1 MTEWASFAAG
11 DEKNG
16 KMQGMTTSVH
26 FSIKYDGPALASHQM
41 DVRELAPA
49 LMALANLL
57 EDANKAAFPGSSEV
71 RVQVKGTFKS
81 GSFGID
87 LIADQTITQQLVSL
101 FSGSEATAAANL
113 LALLG
118 GIGMTAKAF
127 GGGLIGL
134 IRWLNGRRP
143 TSIRNDGDKVV
154 FEIQTEEVLESY
166 TVDLVA
172 GKLYQDR
179 TVRQSLAKV
188 IKPLER
194 EGIDYL
200 AIIESDETLGAIITS
215 DEVAAFT
222 SAASQADVVSDTISE
237 RLLLQI
243 ESAVFRDGNK
253 WRLSDGGQP
262 FYAEIVDV
270 AFLSQIDAGQARFG
284 KGDVLVADLRQVQT
298 VTDTGLKMDRYVV
311 KVHEHRSALQASLL

>member
-1 MTEWASFAAG
+1 MSAAA
-11 DEKNG
+11 
-16 KMQGMTTSVH
+16 H

-49 LMALANLL
+49 LMALAGMI
-57 EDANKAAFPGSSEV
+57 EDANSAVFPGAEEV

-87 LIADQTITQQLVSL
+87 LIAVQSMAKQLVSM

-113 LALLG
+113 FAILG
-118 GIGMTAKAF
+118 GLGMATGAV

-134 IRWLNGRRP
+134 VRWLDGRRP
-143 TSIRNDGDKVV
+143 TAIRTESDRVV
-154 FEIQTEEVLESY
+154 FEVETTEVLESY

-172 GKLYQDR
+172 AKLYQER

-194 EGIDYL
+194 DGVDYFAVID
-200 AIIESDETLGAIITS
+200 ASETLVTVITS
-215 DEVAAFT
+215 AEVAAFT
-222 SAASQADVVSDTISE
+222 SAAAQPDVVSDTTTE
-237 RLLLQI
+237 RVLLQI

-253 WRLSDGGQP
+253 WRLSDGGQA
-262 FYAEIVDV
+262 FHAEITDPV
-270 AFLSQIDAGQARFG
+270 FLERVNAGDARFG
-284 KGDVLVADLRQVQT
+284 KGDMLVADVRQVQT
-298 VTDTGLKMDRYVV
+298 VTDNGLKADRYVV
-311 KVHEHRSALQASLL
+311 KVHDHRAPLQPPLL